1 MNENEIVTGTEVPT
15 ESVTDAPV
23 SEENVVS
30 NESTV
35 SDTADMTEEAAADIS
50 EAESEETS
58 LSLPEGLDAEALI
71 SSIAADGVSEV
82 MSEVGITEEICVE
95 TAVVTQPVVV
105 PETVMK
111 TEATSV
117 ITEPVTEMATEVAKV
132 VEDATAETDMTEIVA
147 VPETPNGV
155 MGFVQNNSAVVGVPA
170 AIIALAV
177 TFLAITRRTRPNRG
191 VIEDTDDVKENMNA
205 RERDAARL
213 EAYKPKKKDKRSQK
227 VAKEKEKKDFAKKV
241 LNTIPYKKILSDDI
255 FFLGKKMYSKAYT
268 FDDINFNLSD
278 EEQQYMYLER
288 YIEFLSILDDTVDCQ
303 ICCWNSQINMED
315 FKKKTLIPTKADD
328 LFEYRY
334 EFNSRV
340 LEENIRKG
348 QNAIQKHMY
357 ITLTIKAPDEETA
370 IRRFKSL
377 DITATNT
384 FNRIGNTNMRVL
396 TSQERVGML
405 KDFFV
410 GTDDMPVPQLTE
422 KDYEKGIDKLY
433 CAPDYFDFKK
443 DYFMFNNTYAKT
455 IYIREYPSTATSEIL
470 TELLATGIEIMV
482 TTNIET
488 YDSAEAR
495 KLVQHQITAIDTD
508 MAKREVKAAQHGN
521 FSNQM
526 PQRIKNQRDAM
537 VSVYDKIT
545 MKDQK
550 LFMTNM
556 QILIK
561 AESFEELNNNLEV
574 IESTLKRSGCIKG
587 EMAWEQEHGM
597 CDCLPVGY
605 QRKFGWLRTM
615 PSESVAIFMPFNV
628 KEMQMENSVYYG
640 LNMLSHNII
649 LFDRMKGLVN
659 PSGFVL
665 ACPGSGKSFTVK
677 REIVNVFL
685 GYEDADILV
694 IDPER
699 EYWKLAE
706 AFGGEVVKF
715 SNGSKNH
722 INPFDFDFRLLEDE
736 EIDIIADKC
745 QLLTSFISCM
755 DSKHP
760 LNAQE
765 KSFVDRCV
773 RKAYAKSNVL
783 TTLDP
788 ADMPTLG
795 TFLECMKE
803 ETENINKDMKDKLII
818 TVDMYV
824 NGSAKYF
831 DNQTNV
837 NTKNRFIAYD
847 IRDLNGNLKT
857 QSMLLILDYIWNRLS
872 ENRDKGRKTYIY
884 FDEAHL
890 LFQDEYSL
898 DYLRML
904 WKRARKYGGVLTGI
918 TQNVED
924 LLKDDKS
931 RSMLSNSEFL
941 VLLKQNPTDAAKLQD
956 ILHFTDSE
964 IQYVNDTPAGHG
976 ILVLGGKT
984 KIPFYDEFPQNT
996 KLYSM
1001 MTTNFSETAKML
1013 QEEMAQ
1019 SVTFGARHFD
1029 RKKYKVVNHGT
1040 VSPRNVPNQNV
1051 RC

>member
-1 MNENEIVTGTEVPT
+1 MNENETVTGTTALT
-15 ESVTDAPV
+15 ESVTAAPV
-23 SEENVVS
+23 SEVDENA
-30 NESTV
+30 V
-35 SDTADMTEEAAADIS
+35 SDTDEMTEEAIT
-50 EAESEETS
+50 EAESAEIS
-58 LSLPEGLDAEALI
+58 LSLPEGIDAEALV
-71 SSIAADGVSEV
+71 SSIAAEGVSEV
-82 MSEVGITEEICVE
+82 MSEIGITEEITVE
-95 TAVVTQPVVV
+95 TEAVTQPVV
-105 PETVMK
+105 
-111 TEATSV
+111 TESPV
-117 ITEPVTEMATEVAKV
+117 ITESIASETEISETAEIEAEAAENTDIVAEETEITEV
-132 VEDATAETDMTEIVA
+132 VA

-155 MGFVQNNSAVVGVPA
+155 MGFVQNNPAVVGVPA
-170 AIIALAV
+170 AIIALAAA
-177 TFLAITRRTRPNRG
+177 FLAITRRTRPKRG
-191 VIEDTDDVKENMNA
+191 IIENNDDVRENMNA

-213 EAYKPKKKDKRSQK
+213 EAKRPKKKDKRSQK
-227 VAKEKEKKDFAKKV
+227 VSKEKEKKDFAKKV
-241 LNTIPYKKILSDDI
+241 LNTLPYKKILADDI
-255 FFLGKKMYSKAYT
+255 FFLGRKMYSKAYT

-303 ICCWNSQINMED
+303 ICCWNSRINIDD
-315 FKKKTLIPTKADD
+315 FKKKTLLPQKADD

-370 IRRFKSL
+370 RRRFKSL

-384 FNRIGNTNMRVL
+384 FNRIGHTNMRVL
-396 TSQERVGML
+396 TSQERVEML

-422 KDYEKGIDKLY
+422 KDFAKGIDKLY

-561 AESFEELNNNLEV
+561 AESYEELNNNLEI

-615 PSESVAIFMPFNV
+615 PSESVAIFIPFNV

-803 ETENINKDMKDKLII
+803 ETENINQDMKDKLII

-837 NTKNRFIAYD
+837 NTKSRFIAYD

-984 KIPFYDEFPQNT
+984 KIPFYDEFPKDT

-1013 QEEMAQ
+1013 QEEQAQ
-1019 SVTFGARHFD
+1019 KEAEAS
-1029 RKKYKVVNHGT
+1029 
-1040 VSPRNVPNQNV
+1040 
-1051 RC
+1051 

>member
-1 MNENEIVTGTEVPT
+1 MLTSSEIAT
-15 ESVTDAPV
+15 
-23 SEENVVS
+23 
-30 NESTV
+30 
-35 SDTADMTEEAAADIS
+35 EAAEVIEDTTG
-50 EAESEETS
+50 ET
-58 LSLPEGLDAEALI
+58 E
-71 SSIAADGVSEV
+71 
-82 MSEVGITEEICVE
+82 
-95 TAVVTQPVVV
+95 
-105 PETVMK
+105 
-111 TEATSV
+111 
-117 ITEPVTEMATEVAKV
+117 
-132 VEDATAETDMTEIVA
+132 MTEIVA
-147 VPETPNGV
+147 VPETPDGV
-155 MGFVQNNSAVVGVPA
+155 MGFVQSNPAVVGVPA

-177 TFLAITRRTRPNRG
+177 AFLAITRRTRSKRG
-191 VIEDTDDVKENMNA
+191 IIENNDDVKENMNA

-213 EAYKPKKKDKRSQK
+213 EANRPKKKDKRSRK

-268 FDDINFNLSD
+268 FNDINFNLSD

-370 IRRFKSL
+370 ISRFKSL

-396 TSQERVGML
+396 TSQERVEML

-795 TFLECMKE
+795 TFLECIKE

-837 NTKNRFIAYD
+837 NTKSRFIAYD

-941 VLLKQNPTDAAKLQD
+941 VLL
-956 ILHFTDSE
+956 IL
-964 IQYVNDTPAGHG
+964 
-976 ILVLGGKT
+976 
-984 KIPFYDEFPQNT
+984 NT
-996 KLYSM
+996 
-1001 MTTNFSETAKML
+1001 
-1013 QEEMAQ
+1013 
-1019 SVTFGARHFD
+1019 V
-1029 RKKYKVVNHGT
+1029 
-1040 VSPRNVPNQNV
+1040 
-1051 RC
+1051 

>member
-1 MNENEIVTGTEVPT
+1 MNENEIVTGTTAPT
-15 ESVTDAPV
+15 ESVTAAPV
-23 SEENVVS
+23 SEESVVS
-30 NESTV
+30 NESSV
-35 SDTADMTEEAAADIS
+35 PDTGEMTEEIIS
-50 EAESEETS
+50 DVSETERVESS
-58 LSLPEGLDAEALI
+58 LSLPEGIDADGLV
-71 SSIAADGVSEV
+71 SSIAAEGVLEV
-82 MSEVGITEEICVE
+82 MSEAGIEQE
-95 TAVVTQPVVV
+95 TVIQTAIVTQPVV
-105 PETVMK
+105 
-111 TEATSV
+111 TEAV
-117 ITEPVTEMATEVAKV
+117 IVTEPVISETEMSEAAEIVTEAAEITESAIAETEV
-132 VEDATAETDMTEIVA
+132 TEVIT

-155 MGFVQNNSAVVGVPA
+155 MGFVQSNPAVVGVPA

-177 TFLAITRRTRPNRG
+177 AFLAVTRRTRPKRG
-191 VIEDTDDVKENMNA
+191 IIENNDDVKENMNA

-213 EAYKPKKKDKRSQK
+213 EANKPKKKDKRSQK

-303 ICCWNSQINMED
+303 ICCWNSQINLDD
-315 FKKKTLIPTKADD
+315 FKKKTLLPQKADD

-370 IRRFKSL
+370 RRRFKSL

-396 TSQERVGML
+396 TSQERVEML

-422 KDYEKGIDKLY
+422 KDFAKGIDKLY

-561 AESFEELNNNLEV
+561 AESYEELNNNLEV

-597 CDCLPVGY
+597 CDCLPIGY
-605 QRKFGWLRTM
+605 QRKFGWMRTM

-788 ADMPTLG
+788 KDMPTLG

-803 ETENINKDMKDKLII
+803 ENENINKDMKDKLII

-837 NTKNRFIAYD
+837 NTKSRFIAYD

-984 KIPFYDEFPQNT
+984 KIPFYDEFPKDT

-1001 MTTNFSETAKML
+1001 MTTNFSETAKMI

-1019 SVTFGARHFD
+1019 KESEA
-1029 RKKYKVVNHGT
+1029 
-1040 VSPRNVPNQNV
+1040 S
-1051 RC
+1051 

>member
-1 MNENEIVTGTEVPT
+1 MNENEIVTGTEVST
-15 ESVTDAPV
+15 ESVTAAPV

-30 NESTV
+30 DESVV
-35 SDTADMTEEAAADIS
+35 SDTADMTEEAATDIS
-50 EAESEETS
+50 DFESAETS
-58 LSLPEGLDAEALI
+58 LSLPEYIDADALI
-71 SSIAADGVSEV
+71 SSIAAEGVLEV
-82 MSEVGITEEICVE
+82 MNEVGITEEVVE
-95 TAVVTQPVVV
+95 TSVVTQPVVV

-111 TEATSV
+111 TEAISV
-117 ITEPVTEMATEVAKV
+117 ITEPVTDIATESAEVI
-132 VEDATAETDMTEIVA
+132 EDATVETEISETVA

-155 MGFVQNNSAVVGVPA
+155 VGFVQNNPAVVGVPA

-177 TFLAITRRTRPNRG
+177 AFLAITRRTRPKRG
-191 VIEDTDDVKENMNA
+191 IIEDTDDVKENMNA

-213 EAYKPKKKDKRSQK
+213 EANRPKKKDKRSQK

-241 LNTIPYKKILSDDI
+241 LNTIPYKKILVDDI
-255 FFLGKKMYSKAYT
+255 FFLGRKMYSKAYT

-303 ICCWNSQINMED
+303 ICCWNSRINIDD
-315 FKKKTLIPTKADD
+315 FKKKTLLPQKADD

-370 IRRFKSL
+370 RRRFKSL

-396 TSQERVGML
+396 TSQERVEML

-422 KDYEKGIDKLY
+422 KDFAKGIDKLY

-561 AESFEELNNNLEV
+561 AESYEELNNNLEV

-803 ETENINKDMKDKLII
+803 ETENINQDMKDKLII

-837 NTKNRFIAYD
+837 NTKSRFIAYD

-984 KIPFYDEFPQNT
+984 KIPFYDEFPKDT

-1019 SVTFGARHFD
+1019 KEADAS
-1029 RKKYKVVNHGT
+1029 
-1040 VSPRNVPNQNV
+1040 
-1051 RC
+1051 

>member
-1 MNENEIVTGTEVPT
+1 MNENEIVTGTAVPE
-15 ESVTDAPV
+15 ESVTAAPV
-23 SEENVVS
+23 SEENAVIS
-30 NESTV
+30 ESAV
-35 SDTADMTEEAAADIS
+35 SDVSEMTENAVSDVSETENAEIS
-50 EAESEETS
+50 
-58 LSLPEGLDAEALI
+58 LLLPEGIDAEALI
-71 SSIAADGVSEV
+71 SSIAAEGVSEV
-82 MSEVGITEEICVE
+82 MSKVGITEEVVE
-95 TAVVTQPVVV
+95 TAIVTQPVVV
-105 PETVMK
+105 PETVME
-111 TEATSV
+111 TEMVSV
-117 ITEPVTEMATEVAKV
+117 ISEVTEITTESAEVI
-132 VEDATAETDMTEIVA
+132 EDATAEAEISETVA
-147 VPETPNGV
+147 IPETPNGV
-155 MGFVQNNSAVVGVPA
+155 VGFVQSNPAVVGVPT

-177 TFLAITRRTRPNRG
+177 AFLAITRRTRPKRG
-191 VIEDTDDVKENMNA
+191 VIEDKDDVKENMNA

-213 EAYKPKKKDKRSQK
+213 EANRPKKKDKRSQK

-303 ICCWNSQINMED
+303 ICCWNSQINLDD
-315 FKKKTLIPTKADD
+315 FKKKTLLPQKADD

-384 FNRIGNTNMRVL
+384 FNRIGNTNMRIL
-396 TSQERVGML
+396 TSQERVEML

-628 KEMQMENSVYYG
+628 KEMQMENSMYYG

-665 ACPGSGKSFTVK
+665 ACPGSGKSVTVK

-788 ADMPTLG
+788 NDMPTLG

-803 ETENINKDMKDKLII
+803 ENENINKDMKDKLII

-837 NTKNRFIAYD
+837 NTKSRFIAYD

-964 IQYVNDTPAGHG
+964 IQYVNDTPAGHR

-984 KIPFYDEFPQNT
+984 KIPFYDEFPKDT

-1013 QEEMAQ
+1013 QEEQAQ
-1019 SVTFGARHFD
+1019 KEAEAS
-1029 RKKYKVVNHGT
+1029 
-1040 VSPRNVPNQNV
+1040 
-1051 RC
+1051 

>member
-15 ESVTDAPV
+15 ESVTAAPV
-23 SEENVVS
+23 SEETAVS
-30 NESTV
+30 EESAVT
-35 SDTADMTEEAAADIS
+35 DNTEI
-50 EAESEETS
+50 SEETV
-58 LSLPEGLDAEALI
+58 LSETGSEVTEQEAASSSMTLPEGIDPDALI
-71 SSIAADGVSEV
+71 SSIAAEEVAEVVGEVSVSQEYV
-82 MSEVGITEEICVE
+82 TE
-95 TAVVTQPVVV
+95 TAVVQDPLV
-105 PETVMK
+105 
-111 TEATSV
+111 TEAAVETEAVVSETTESV
-117 ITEPVTEMATEVAKV
+117 VIEIVKEAAEVTDIVAEETEMTEV
-132 VEDATAETDMTEIVA
+132 VA

-155 MGFVQNNSAVVGVPA
+155 MEFVQSNPAVVGVPA

-177 TFLAITRRTRPNRG
+177 AFLAVTRRTRPKRG
-191 VIEDTDDVKENMNA
+191 VIKNNDDVKENMNA

-213 EAYKPKKKDKRSQK
+213 EANRPKKKDKRSRK

-303 ICCWNSQINMED
+303 ICCWNSQINIDD
-315 FKKKTLIPTKADD
+315 FKKKTLLPQKADD

-370 IRRFKSL
+370 MRRFKSL

-396 TSQERVGML
+396 TSQERVEML

-410 GTDDMPVPQLTE
+410 GTDDMSVPQLTE
-422 KDYEKGIDKLY
+422 KDFAKGIDKLY

-443 DYFMFNNTYAKT
+443 DYFMFNNTYAKA

-685 GYEDADILV
+685 GYENADILV

-831 DNQTNV
+831 DNQTKV
-837 NTKNRFIAYD
+837 NTKSRFIAYD

-984 KIPFYDEFPQNT
+984 KIPFYDEFPKDT

-1019 SVTFGARHFD
+1019 KESET
-1029 RKKYKVVNHGT
+1029 
-1040 VSPRNVPNQNV
+1040 S
-1051 RC
+1051 

>member
-15 ESVTDAPV
+15 ESVTASPV
-23 SEENVVS
+23 SEEIVVS
-30 NESTV
+30 NESAV
-35 SDTADMTEEAAADIS
+35 SDVSEMNENAVSDVSETEN
-50 EAESEETS
+50 AENS
-58 LSLPEGLDAEALI
+58 LSLPEDIDADALI
-71 SSIAADGVSEV
+71 SSIAAEGVSEV
-82 MSEVGITEEICVE
+82 MSEVGITEEISVE
-95 TAVVTQPVVV
+95 TAVVTQPVVS
-105 PETVMK
+105 ETIIE
-111 TEATSV
+111 TDV
-117 ITEPVTEMATEVAKV
+117 ISAISEVTEITTESAEVI
-132 VEDATAETDMTEIVA
+132 EDATVETEISETVA
-147 VPETPNGV
+147 VPETPDGV
-155 MGFVQNNSAVVGVPA
+155 MGFVQSNPAVVGIPA

-177 TFLAITRRTRPNRG
+177 AFLAVTRRTRPKRG
-191 VIEDTDDVKENMNA
+191 IIEDTDDVKENMNA

-213 EAYKPKKKDKRSQK
+213 EANKPKKKDKRSQK

-241 LNTIPYKKILSDDI
+241 LNTIPYKKILDDDI

-396 TSQERVGML
+396 TSQERVEML

-410 GTDDMPVPQLTE
+410 GTDDMPVPLLTE
-422 KDYEKGIDKLY
+422 KDYAKGIDKLY

-561 AESFEELNNNLEV
+561 AESYEELNNNLEV

-788 ADMPTLG
+788 KDMPTLG

-824 NGSAKYF
+824 NSSAKYF

-837 NTKNRFIAYD
+837 NTKSRFIAYD

-984 KIPFYDEFPQNT
+984 KIPFYDEFPKDT

-1019 SVTFGARHFD
+1019 KEADAS
-1029 RKKYKVVNHGT
+1029 
-1040 VSPRNVPNQNV
+1040 
-1051 RC
+1051 

>member
-1 MNENEIVTGTEVPT
+1 MNENEIVTGTTAPT
-15 ESVTDAPV
+15 ESVTAAPV
-23 SEENVVS
+23 SEETAVS
-30 NESTV
+30 GESVTTDV
-35 SDTADMTEEAAADIS
+35 TDIS
-50 EAESEETS
+50 EVTASEIYSSMT
-58 LSLPEGLDAEALI
+58 LPEGIDPDALI
-71 SSIAADGVSEV
+71 SSIAAEEVAEVVGEVSVSEEYV
-82 MSEVGITEEICVE
+82 TETSIVQEPLVTEAAAIVSE
-95 TAVVTQPVVV
+95 TA
-105 PETVMK
+105 E
-111 TEATSV
+111 SF
-117 ITEPVTEMATEVAKV
+117 VTEIVTEVTEV
-132 VEDATAETDMTEIVA
+132 SESATAETEVTEVVA
-147 VPETPNGV
+147 VPETSNDV
-155 MGFVQNNSAVVGVPA
+155 MGFVQSNPAVVGVPA

-177 TFLAITRRTRPNRG
+177 AFLAITRRTRPKRG
-191 VIEDTDDVKENMNA
+191 IIENNDDVKENMNA

-213 EAYKPKKKDKRSQK
+213 EANRPKKKDKRSQK

-303 ICCWNSQINMED
+303 ICCWNSQINLDD
-315 FKKKTLIPTKADD
+315 FKKKTLLPQKADD

-370 IRRFKSL
+370 RRRFKSL

-396 TSQERVGML
+396 TSQERVEML

-422 KDYEKGIDKLY
+422 KDFAKGIDKLY

-597 CDCLPVGY
+597 CDCLPIGY
-605 QRKFGWLRTM
+605 QRKFGWMRTM

-788 ADMPTLG
+788 KDMPTLG

-803 ETENINKDMKDKLII
+803 ENENINKDMKDKLII

-837 NTKNRFIAYD
+837 NTKSRFIAYD

-984 KIPFYDEFPQNT
+984 KIPSYDEFPKDT

-1019 SVTFGARHFD
+1019 KESEA
-1029 RKKYKVVNHGT
+1029 
-1040 VSPRNVPNQNV
+1040 S
-1051 RC
+1051 

>member
-30 NESTV
+30 NESSV
-35 SDTADMTEEAAADIS
+35 PDTGEMTEEIIS
-50 EAESEETS
+50 DVSETESVESS
-58 LSLPEGLDAEALI
+58 LSLPEGIDAEALV
-71 SSIAADGVSEV
+71 SSIAAEGVSEV
-82 MSEVGITEEICVE
+82 MSEVGITEEISVE
-95 TAVVTQPVVV
+95 TAVVTQPVVS
-105 PETVMK
+105 ETIIE
-111 TEATSV
+111 TDV
-117 ITEPVTEMATEVAKV
+117 ISAISEVTEITTESAEVIEDV
-132 VEDATAETDMTEIVA
+132 TVETEISETVA
-147 VPETPNGV
+147 VPETPDGV
-155 MGFVQNNSAVVGVPA
+155 MGFVQSNPAVVVVPA

-177 TFLAITRRTRPNRG
+177 AFLAVTRRTRPKRG
-191 VIEDTDDVKENMNA
+191 IIEDTDDVKENMNA

-213 EAYKPKKKDKRSQK
+213 EANKPKKKDKRSQK

-303 ICCWNSQINMED
+303 ICCWNSQINLDD
-315 FKKKTLIPTKADD
+315 FKKKTLLPQKADD

-370 IRRFKSL
+370 RRRFKSL

-396 TSQERVGML
+396 TSQERVEML

-685 GYEDADILV
+685 GYDDADILV

-837 NTKNRFIAYD
+837 NTKSRFIAYD

-918 TQNVED
+918 TQNVEN

-984 KIPFYDEFPQNT
+984 KIPFYDEFPKDT

-1019 SVTFGARHFD
+1019 KEADAS
-1029 RKKYKVVNHGT
+1029 
-1040 VSPRNVPNQNV
+1040 
-1051 RC
+1051 

>member
-1 MNENEIVTGTEVPT
+1 MNENEIVTGTAAPT
-15 ESVTDAPV
+15 ESVTAAPI
-23 SEENVVS
+23 SEENFVS
-30 NESTV
+30 NESAI
-35 SDTADMTEEAAADIS
+35 SDTADMTEEVATDIS
-50 EAESEETS
+50 DFESAETS
-58 LSLPEGLDAEALI
+58 ISLPEDIDAEALI
-71 SSIAADGVSEV
+71 SSIAAEGVSEV
-82 MSEVGITEEICVE
+82 MSEAGITEEVVVE

-105 PETVMK
+105 PETVIE
-111 TEATSV
+111 TEAISV
-117 ITEPVTEMATEVAKV
+117 VTEPVTEIATESAEVI
-132 VEDATAETDMTEIVA
+132 EDATVETEISETVA

-155 MGFVQNNSAVVGVPA
+155 MEFVQNNPAVVGVPA

-177 TFLAITRRTRPNRG
+177 AFLAITRRTRPKRG
-191 VIEDTDDVKENMNA
+191 IIENNDDVKENMNA

-213 EAYKPKKKDKRSQK
+213 EANKPKKKDKRSQK

-241 LNTIPYKKILSDDI
+241 LNTIPYKKILADDI
-255 FFLGKKMYSKAYT
+255 FFLGRKMYSKAYT

-334 EFNSRV
+334 EFNLRV

-396 TSQERVGML
+396 TSQERVEML

-837 NTKNRFIAYD
+837 NTKSRFIAYD

-984 KIPFYDEFPQNT
+984 KIPFYDEFPKDT

-1019 SVTFGARHFD
+1019 KEAETS
-1029 RKKYKVVNHGT
+1029 
-1040 VSPRNVPNQNV
+1040 
-1051 RC
+1051 

>member
-1 MNENEIVTGTEVPT
+1 MNENEIVTGTEAHT
-15 ESVTDAPV
+15 ESVTAAPV

-35 SDTADMTEEAAADIS
+35 SDTADMTEEVATDIS
-50 EAESEETS
+50 DFESAETS
-58 LSLPEGLDAEALI
+58 ISLPEDIDADALI
-71 SSIAADGVSEV
+71 SSIAAEGVSEV
-82 MSEVGITEEICVE
+82 MNEVGITEEVVE
-95 TAVVTQPVVV
+95 TSVVTQPVVV

-111 TEATSV
+111 TEAISV
-117 ITEPVTEMATEVAKV
+117 VTEPVTEIATESAEVI
-132 VEDATAETDMTEIVA
+132 EDATVETEISETVV

-155 MGFVQNNSAVVGVPA
+155 VGFVQSNPAVVGVPA

-177 TFLAITRRTRPNRG
+177 AFLAITRRTRPKRG
-191 VIEDTDDVKENMNA
+191 VIEDTDDVRENMNA

-213 EAYKPKKKDKRSQK
+213 EANRPKKKDKRSRK

-303 ICCWNSQINMED
+303 ICCWNSQINIDD
-315 FKKKTLIPTKADD
+315 FKKKTLLPQKADD

-370 IRRFKSL
+370 KRRFKSL

-396 TSQERVGML
+396 TSQERVEML

-422 KDYEKGIDKLY
+422 KDFAKGIDKLY

-561 AESFEELNNNLEV
+561 AESYEELNNNLEI

-615 PSESVAIFMPFNV
+615 PSESVAIFIPFNV

-837 NTKNRFIAYD
+837 NTKSRFIAYD

-984 KIPFYDEFPQNT
+984 KIPFYDEFPKDI

-1019 SVTFGARHFD
+1019 KETETS
-1029 RKKYKVVNHGT
+1029 
-1040 VSPRNVPNQNV
+1040 
-1051 RC
+1051 

>member
-1 MNENEIVTGTEVPT
+1 MNENETVTGTTALT
-15 ESVTDAPV
+15 ESVTAVPV
-23 SEENVVS
+23 SEVDENA
-30 NESTV
+30 V
-35 SDTADMTEEAAADIS
+35 SDTDEMTKEAIT
-50 EAESEETS
+50 ETESVETS
-58 LSLPEGLDAEALI
+58 LSLPEGIDAEALV
-71 SSIAADGVSEV
+71 SSIAAEGVSEV
-82 MSEVGITEEICVE
+82 MSEIDITEEITVE
-95 TAVVTQPVVV
+95 TEAVTQPVV
-105 PETVMK
+105 
-111 TEATSV
+111 TEAAVVTEQILSETEISETAEIEAEK
-117 ITEPVTEMATEVAKV
+117 ITEVEETAIEVADVTEV
-132 VEDATAETDMTEIVA
+132 VA

-155 MGFVQNNSAVVGVPA
+155 MGFVQNNPAVVGVPA
-170 AIIALAV
+170 AIIALAAA
-177 TFLAITRRTRPNRG
+177 FLAITRRTRPKRG
-191 VIEDTDDVKENMNA
+191 IIENNDDVRENMNA

-213 EAYKPKKKDKRSQK
+213 EANKPKKKDKRSQK

-241 LNTIPYKKILSDDI
+241 LNTIPYKKILVDDI
-255 FFLGKKMYSKAYT
+255 FFLGRKMYSKAYT

-303 ICCWNSQINMED
+303 ICCWNSRINIDD
-315 FKKKTLIPTKADD
+315 FKKKTLLPQKADD

-340 LEENIRKG
+340 LEEKIRKG

-370 IRRFKSL
+370 RRRFKSL

-396 TSQERVGML
+396 TSQERVEML

-422 KDYEKGIDKLY
+422 KDFAKGIDKLY

-561 AESFEELNNNLEV
+561 AESYEELNNNLEI

-605 QRKFGWLRTM
+605 QRKFDWLRTM
-615 PSESVAIFMPFNV
+615 PSESVAIFIPFNV

-803 ETENINKDMKDKLII
+803 ETENINQDMKDKLII

-837 NTKNRFIAYD
+837 NTKSRFIAYD

-857 QSMLLILDYIWNRLS
+857 QSMLLILDYFWNRLS

-941 VLLKQNPTDAAKLQD
+941 VLLKQNPTVAAKLQD

-964 IQYVNDTPAGHG
+964 IQYVNDTPEGHG

-984 KIPFYDEFPQNT
+984 KIPFYDEFPKDT

-1013 QEEMAQ
+1013 QEEQAQ
-1019 SVTFGARHFD
+1019 KEAEAS
-1029 RKKYKVVNHGT
+1029 
-1040 VSPRNVPNQNV
+1040 
-1051 RC
+1051 

>member
-1 MNENEIVTGTEVPT
+1 MNENEIVTGTAVLD
-15 ESVTDAPV
+15 ESVTAAPV
-23 SEENVVS
+23 SEETAVS
-30 NESTV
+30 EESVTTDV
-35 SDTADMTEEAAADIS
+35 TDIS
-50 EAESEETS
+50 EVTASEISETEEIS
-58 LSLPEGLDAEALI
+58 SSMTLPEGIDPDALI
-71 SSIAADGVSEV
+71 SSIAAEEVAEVVGEVSVSEEYV
-82 MSEVGITEEICVE
+82 TKTAIVQESLVTEAEAIVSE
-95 TAVVTQPVVV
+95 TA
-105 PETVMK
+105 E
-111 TEATSV
+111 SF
-117 ITEPVTEMATEVAKV
+117 VTEIVTEVTEV
-132 VEDATAETDMTEIVA
+132 SESATAETEVTEVVA
-147 VPETPNGV
+147 VPETSNDV
-155 MGFVQNNSAVVGVPA
+155 MGFVQSNPAVVGVPA

-177 TFLAITRRTRPNRG
+177 AFLAITRRTRPKRG
-191 VIEDTDDVKENMNA
+191 IIENNDDVKENMNA
-205 RERDAARL
+205 RERDAVRL
-213 EAYKPKKKDKRSQK
+213 EANKPKKKDKRSQK

-303 ICCWNSQINMED
+303 ICCWNSQINLDD
-315 FKKKTLIPTKADD
+315 FKKKTLLPQKADD

-370 IRRFKSL
+370 KRRFKSL

-396 TSQERVGML
+396 TSQERVEML

-422 KDYEKGIDKLY
+422 KDFAKGIDKLY

-495 KLVQHQITAIDTD
+495 KLVQHRITAIDTD

-561 AESFEELNNNLEV
+561 AEFYEELNNNLEV

-597 CDCLPVGY
+597 CDCLPIGY
-605 QRKFGWLRTM
+605 QRKFGWMRTM

-694 IDPER
+694 IDLER

-788 ADMPTLG
+788 KDMPTLG

-803 ETENINKDMKDKLII
+803 ENENINKDMKDKLII

-837 NTKNRFIAYD
+837 NTKSRFIAYD

-984 KIPFYDEFPQNT
+984 KIPFYDEFPKDT

-1019 SVTFGARHFD
+1019 KESEA
-1029 RKKYKVVNHGT
+1029 
-1040 VSPRNVPNQNV
+1040 S
-1051 RC
+1051 

>member
-1 MNENEIVTGTEVPT
+1 MNENEIVTGTVAPT
-15 ESVTDAPV
+15 ESVTAAPI
-23 SEENVVS
+23 SEENFVS

-35 SDTADMTEEAAADIS
+35 SDTADMTEEVATDIS
-50 EAESEETS
+50 DFESAETS
-58 LSLPEGLDAEALI
+58 ISLPEDIDADALI
-71 SSIAADGVSEV
+71 SSIAAEGVSEV
-82 MSEVGITEEICVE
+82 MNEVGITEEVVE
-95 TAVVTQPVVV
+95 TSVVTQPVVV

-111 TEATSV
+111 TEAISV
-117 ITEPVTEMATEVAKV
+117 VTEPVTEIATESAEVI
-132 VEDATAETDMTEIVA
+132 EDATVETEISETVV

-155 MGFVQNNSAVVGVPA
+155 VGFVQSNPAVVGVPA

-177 TFLAITRRTRPNRG
+177 AFLAVTRRTRPKRG
-191 VIEDTDDVKENMNA
+191 IIENNDDVKENMNA

-213 EAYKPKKKDKRSQK
+213 EANRPKKKDKRSQK

-241 LNTIPYKKILSDDI
+241 LNTIPYKKILADDI
-255 FFLGKKMYSKAYT
+255 FFLGRKMYSKAYT

-303 ICCWNSQINMED
+303 ICCWNSQINLDD
-315 FKKKTLIPTKADD
+315 FKKKTLLPQKADY

-370 IRRFKSL
+370 RRRFKSL

-396 TSQERVGML
+396 TSQERLEML

-422 KDYEKGIDKLY
+422 KDFAKGIDKLY

-597 CDCLPVGY
+597 CDWLPVGY

-837 NTKNRFIAYD
+837 NTKSRFIAYD

-984 KIPFYDEFPQNT
+984 KIPFYDEFPKDT

-1019 SVTFGARHFD
+1019 KEADAS
-1029 RKKYKVVNHGT
+1029 
-1040 VSPRNVPNQNV
+1040 
-1051 RC
+1051 

>member
-1 MNENEIVTGTEVPT
+1 MNENEIVTGTAAPT
-15 ESVTDAPV
+15 ESVTAAPI
-23 SEENVVS
+23 SEENFVS
-30 NESTV
+30 NESAV
-35 SDTADMTEEAAADIS
+35 SDTADMTEEVATDIS
-50 EAESEETS
+50 NFESAETS
-58 LSLPEGLDAEALI
+58 ISLPEDIDADALI
-71 SSIAADGVSEV
+71 SSIAAEGVSEV
-82 MSEVGITEEICVE
+82 MSEVGMTEEVVVE

-105 PETVMK
+105 PETVIE
-111 TEATSV
+111 TEAISV
-117 ITEPVTEMATEVAKV
+117 VTEPVTEIATESAEVI
-132 VEDATAETDMTEIVA
+132 EDATVETEISETVV
-147 VPETPNGV
+147 VPETPNGIV
-155 MGFVQNNSAVVGVPA
+155 GFVQSNPAVVGVPA

-177 TFLAITRRTRPNRG
+177 AFLAVTRRTRPKRG
-191 VIEDTDDVKENMNA
+191 VIDDTDDVKENMNA

-213 EAYKPKKKDKRSQK
+213 EANKPKKKDKRSQK

-303 ICCWNSQINMED
+303 ICCWNSQINIDD
-315 FKKKTLIPTKADD
+315 FKKKTLLPQKADD

-561 AESFEELNNNLEV
+561 AESYEELNNNLEV

-597 CDCLPVGY
+597 CDCLPIGY

-984 KIPFYDEFPQNT
+984 KIPFYDEFPKDT

-1019 SVTFGARHFD
+1019 KEADAS
-1029 RKKYKVVNHGT
+1029 
-1040 VSPRNVPNQNV
+1040 
-1051 RC
+1051 

>member
-1 MNENEIVTGTEVPT
+1 MNPLNENEIVTGAEVPT
-15 ESVTDAPV
+15 ESVTAAPV

-30 NESTV
+30 DESVV
-35 SDTADMTEEAAADIS
+35 SDTADMTEEVATDIS
-50 EAESEETS
+50 DFESAETS

-71 SSIAADGVSEV
+71 SSIAAEGVSEV
-82 MSEVGITEEICVE
+82 MSEVGITEEISMD
-95 TAVVTQPVVV
+95 TAVVTQPVVSENV
-105 PETVMK
+105 IETD
-111 TEATSV
+111 V
-117 ITEPVTEMATEVAKV
+117 ISAISEVTEITTESAEDI
-132 VEDATAETDMTEIVA
+132 EDATAEAEISETVA

-155 MGFVQNNSAVVGVPA
+155 VGLVQSNPAVVGVPA

-177 TFLAITRRTRPNRG
+177 AFLAITRRTRPKRG

-213 EAYKPKKKDKRSQK
+213 EANKPKKKDKRSQK

-268 FDDINFNLSD
+268 FDDINFNLFD

-303 ICCWNSQINMED
+303 ICCWNSQINIDD
-315 FKKKTLIPTKADD
+315 FKKKTLLPQKADD

-396 TSQERVGML
+396 TSQERVEML
-405 KDFFV
+405 KNFFV
-410 GTDDMPVPQLTE
+410 GTDDMPVPLLTE
-422 KDYEKGIDKLY
+422 KDYAKGIDKLY

-561 AESFEELNNNLEV
+561 AESYEELNNNLEV

-685 GYEDADILV
+685 GYDDADILV

-788 ADMPTLG
+788 KDMPTLG

-837 NTKNRFIAYD
+837 NTKSRFIAYD

-984 KIPFYDEFPQNT
+984 KIPFYDEFPKDT

-1019 SVTFGARHFD
+1019 KEADAS
-1029 RKKYKVVNHGT
+1029 
-1040 VSPRNVPNQNV
+1040 
-1051 RC
+1051 

>member
-1 MNENEIVTGTEVPT
+1 MNENEITNEQT
-15 ESVTDAPV
+15 ESVTTPAVPV
-23 SEENVVS
+23 SAVDESNVSEMTGEPESFVS
-30 NESTV
+30 SEIVSEYITESV
-35 SDTADMTEEAAADIS
+35 STEI
-50 EAESEETS
+50 
-58 LSLPEGLDAEALI
+58 SLPGGIDADELI
-71 SSIAADGVSEV
+71 SSIAAEEVAEIVSENAPEAV
-82 MSEVGITEEICVE
+82 
-95 TAVVTQPVVV
+95 TAVVTEVV
-105 PETVMK
+105 
-111 TEATSV
+111 
-117 ITEPVTEMATEVAKV
+117 TEPVVIETTAVTEAIVSETVVESATQNSEVAESATSETV
-132 VEDATAETDMTEIVA
+132 VSETVT
-147 VPETPNGV
+147 VPETPNGAAA
-155 MGFVQNNSAVVGVPA
+155 FIQNNLAVVGVPV
-170 AIIALAV
+170 AIIALAAA
-177 TFLAITRRTRPNRG
+177 FMAITRRTRPKRG
-191 VIEDTDDVKENMNA
+191 VIEDVEDVKENMNA

-213 EAYKPKKKDKRSQK
+213 EANKPKKKDKRSQK
-227 VAKEKEKKDFAKKV
+227 AAKEKEKKDFAKKV
-241 LNTIPYKKILSDDI
+241 LNTIPYKKILADDI
-255 FFLGKKMYSKAYT
+255 FFLGRKMYSKAYT

-303 ICCWNSQINMED
+303 ICCWNSQINMEE
-315 FKKKTLIPTKADD
+315 FKRKTLLPVKADE
-328 LFEYRY
+328 LFDYRH
-334 EFNSRV
+334 EFNTRV

-348 QNAIQKHMY
+348 QNVIQKHMY

-370 IRRFKSL
+370 RRRFKSL

-396 TSQERVGML
+396 SSKERVEML
-405 KDFFV
+405 RDFFV
-410 GTDDMPVPQLTE
+410 GTDEMPVPKLTE
-422 KDYEKGIDKLY
+422 KDFAKGIDKLY

-561 AESFEELNNNLEV
+561 AESFEELNNNLEI

-597 CDCLPVGY
+597 CDCLPIGY
-605 QRKFGWLRTM
+605 QRKFGWMRTM

-722 INPFDFDFRLLEDE
+722 INPFDFDFRLLDDD

-773 RKAYAKSNVL
+773 RKAYEKSGVL
-783 TTLDP
+783 HTLNPD
-788 ADMPTLG
+788 DMPTLG

-803 ETENINKDMKDKLII
+803 ETENINQEMKDKLVI

-837 NTKNRFIAYD
+837 NTKSRFIAYD

-984 KIPFYDEFPQNT
+984 KIPFYDEFPKDT

-1013 QEEMAQ
+1013 QEEQAQ
-1019 SVTFGARHFD
+1019 KAAEAS
-1029 RKKYKVVNHGT
+1029 
-1040 VSPRNVPNQNV
+1040 
-1051 RC
+1051 

>member
-1 MNENEIVTGTEVPT
+1 MNENETVTGTTALT
-15 ESVTDAPV
+15 ESVTAAPV
-23 SEENVVS
+23 SEVDENA
-30 NESTV
+30 V
-35 SDTADMTEEAAADIS
+35 SDTDEMTEEAIT
-50 EAESEETS
+50 EAESAEIS
-58 LSLPEGLDAEALI
+58 LSLPEGIDAEALV
-71 SSIAADGVSEV
+71 SSIAAEGVSEV
-82 MSEVGITEEICVE
+82 MSEIGITEEITVE
-95 TAVVTQPVVV
+95 TEAVTQPVV
-105 PETVMK
+105 
-111 TEATSV
+111 TESPV
-117 ITEPVTEMATEVAKV
+117 ITESIASETEISETAEIEAEAAENTDIVAEETEITEV
-132 VEDATAETDMTEIVA
+132 VA

-155 MGFVQNNSAVVGVPA
+155 MGFVQNNPAVVGVPA
-170 AIIALAV
+170 AIIALAAA
-177 TFLAITRRTRPNRG
+177 FLAITRRTRPKRG
-191 VIEDTDDVKENMNA
+191 IIENNDDVRENMNA

-213 EAYKPKKKDKRSQK
+213 EAKRPKKKDKRSQK
-227 VAKEKEKKDFAKKV
+227 VSKEKEKKDFAKKV
-241 LNTIPYKKILSDDI
+241 LNTLPYKKILADDI
-255 FFLGKKMYSKAYT
+255 FFLGRKMYSKAYT

-303 ICCWNSQINMED
+303 ICCWNSRINIDD
-315 FKKKTLIPTKADD
+315 FKKKTLLPQKADD

-370 IRRFKSL
+370 RRRFKSL

-396 TSQERVGML
+396 TSQERVEML
-405 KDFFV
+405 RDFFV
-410 GTDDMPVPQLTE
+410 GTDEMPVPKLTE
-422 KDYEKGIDKLY
+422 KDFAKGIDKLY

-561 AESFEELNNNLEV
+561 AESFEELNNNLEI

-597 CDCLPVGY
+597 CDCLPIGY
-605 QRKFGWLRTM
+605 QRKFGWMRTM

-722 INPFDFDFRLLEDE
+722 INPFDFDFRLLDDD

-773 RKAYAKSNVL
+773 RKAYEKSGVL
-783 TTLDP
+783 HTLNSD
-788 ADMPTLG
+788 DMPTLG

-803 ETENINKDMKDKLII
+803 ETENINQEMKDKLVI

-837 NTKNRFIAYD
+837 NTKSRFIAYD

-984 KIPFYDEFPQNT
+984 KIPFYDEFPKDT

-1013 QEEMAQ
+1013 QEEQAQ
-1019 SVTFGARHFD
+1019 KAAEAS
-1029 RKKYKVVNHGT
+1029 
-1040 VSPRNVPNQNV
+1040 
-1051 RC
+1051 

>member
-1 MNENEIVTGTEVPT
+1 MNENEIVTGTAAPT
-15 ESVTDAPV
+15 ESVTAAPI
-23 SEENVVS
+23 SEENFVS
-30 NESTV
+30 NESAI
-35 SDTADMTEEAAADIS
+35 SDTEEMTEVFIS
-50 EAESEETS
+50 DVSETESVESS
-58 LSLPEGLDAEALI
+58 LSLPEGIDPDALI
-71 SSIAADGVSEV
+71 SSIAAEGVSEV
-82 MSEVGITEEICVE
+82 VSNVEIEQE
-95 TAVVTQPVVV
+95 TVVQTAIITQPVI
-105 PETVMK
+105 
-111 TEATSV
+111 TESV
-117 ITEPVTEMATEVAKV
+117 IVTEPVISETEMSEAAEIVTEAAEITESATVETEV
-132 VEDATAETDMTEIVA
+132 TEVVA

-155 MGFVQNNSAVVGVPA
+155 MEFVQNNPAVVGVPA

-177 TFLAITRRTRPNRG
+177 AFLAITRRTRPKRG
-191 VIEDTDDVKENMNA
+191 IIENNDDVKENMNA

-213 EAYKPKKKDKRSQK
+213 EANRPKKKDKRSQK

-241 LNTIPYKKILSDDI
+241 LNTIPYKNILGDDI

-303 ICCWNSQINMED
+303 ICCWNSQINIDD
-315 FKKKTLIPTKADD
+315 FKKKTLLPQKADD

-370 IRRFKSL
+370 KRRFKSL

-384 FNRIGNTNMRVL
+384 FNRIGNTNMRVI
-396 TSQERVGML
+396 TSQERVEML

-422 KDYEKGIDKLY
+422 RDYEKGIDKLY

-561 AESFEELNNNLEV
+561 AESYEELNNNLEV

-597 CDCLPVGY
+597 CDCLPIGY
-605 QRKFGWLRTM
+605 QRKFGWMRTM

-699 EYWKLAE
+699 EYWKFAE

-837 NTKNRFIAYD
+837 NTKSRFIAYD

-984 KIPFYDEFPQNT
+984 KIPFYDEFPKDT

-1019 SVTFGARHFD
+1019 KESET
-1029 RKKYKVVNHGT
+1029 
-1040 VSPRNVPNQNV
+1040 S
-1051 RC
+1051 

>member
-1 MNENEIVTGTEVPT
+1 MNENEIVTGTTAPT
-15 ESVTDAPV
+15 ESMTAAPV
-23 SEENVVS
+23 SEESVVS
-30 NESTV
+30 NESSV
-35 SDTADMTEEAAADIS
+35 PDTGEMTEEITSDVS
-50 EAESEETS
+50 ETESVESS
-58 LSLPEGLDAEALI
+58 LSLPEGIDADALV
-71 SSIAADGVSEV
+71 SSIAAEGVSEV
-82 MSEVGITEEICVE
+82 MSEAGIEQE
-95 TAVVTQPVVV
+95 TVIQTAIVTQPVV
-105 PETVMK
+105 
-111 TEATSV
+111 TEAV
-117 ITEPVTEMATEVAKV
+117 IVTEPVISETEMSEAAVFVTEAA
-132 VEDATAETDMTEIVA
+132 EITESATAETEVTEVIT

-155 MGFVQNNSAVVGVPA
+155 MGFVQSNPAVVGVPS

-177 TFLAITRRTRPNRG
+177 AFLAVTRRTRPKRG
-191 VIEDTDDVKENMNA
+191 VIENTDDVKENMNA

-213 EAYKPKKKDKRSQK
+213 EANKPKKKDKRSQK

-303 ICCWNSQINMED
+303 ICCWNSQINLDD
-315 FKKKTLIPTKADD
+315 FKKKTLLPQKADD

-370 IRRFKSL
+370 RRRFKSL

-396 TSQERVGML
+396 TSQERVEML

-422 KDYEKGIDKLY
+422 KDYAKGIDKLY

-597 CDCLPVGY
+597 CDCLPIGY
-605 QRKFGWLRTM
+605 QRKFGWMRTM

-803 ETENINKDMKDKLII
+803 ENENINKDMKDKLII

-837 NTKNRFIAYD
+837 NTKSRFIAYD

-984 KIPFYDEFPQNT
+984 KIPFYDEFPKDT

-1019 SVTFGARHFD
+1019 KESEA
-1029 RKKYKVVNHGT
+1029 
-1040 VSPRNVPNQNV
+1040 S
-1051 RC
+1051 

>member
-1 MNENEIVTGTEVPT
+1 MNENEIVTGTEIPT
-15 ESVTDAPV
+15 ESVTAAPV
-23 SEENVVS
+23 SEENVLS
-30 NESTV
+30 DESTV
-35 SDTADMTEEAAADIS
+35 SDVSEMTENDVSDVS
-50 EAESEETS
+50 ETENAETS
-58 LSLPEGLDAEALI
+58 LSLPEGLDADALI
-71 SSIAADGVSEV
+71 SSIAAEGVSEV
-82 MSEVGITEEICVE
+82 MSEVGITEEISVE
-95 TAVVTQPVVV
+95 TAVVIQPVVS
-105 PETVMK
+105 ETIIE
-111 TEATSV
+111 TDV
-117 ITEPVTEMATEVAKV
+117 ISAISEVTEITTESAEVI
-132 VEDATAETDMTEIVA
+132 EDATAGTEISETVA
-147 VPETPNGV
+147 IPENPNEV
-155 MGFVQNNSAVVGVPA
+155 VGFVQNNPAVVGVPA

-177 TFLAITRRTRPNRG
+177 AFLAITRRTRPKRG
-191 VIEDTDDVKENMNA
+191 IIEDTDDVKENMNA

-213 EAYKPKKKDKRSQK
+213 EANKPKKKDKRSQK
-227 VAKEKEKKDFAKKV
+227 IAKEKEKKDFAKKV
-241 LNTIPYKKILSDDI
+241 LNTIPYKKILGDDI

-303 ICCWNSQINMED
+303 ICCWNSRINIDD
-315 FKKKTLIPTKADD
+315 FKKKTLLPQKADD

-370 IRRFKSL
+370 RRRFKSL

-396 TSQERVGML
+396 TSQERVEML

-410 GTDDMPVPQLTE
+410 GTDDMPVPLLTE
-422 KDYEKGIDKLY
+422 KDYAKGIDKLY

-597 CDCLPVGY
+597 CDCLPIGY
-605 QRKFGWLRTM
+605 QRKFGWMRTM

-831 DNQTNV
+831 DNRTNV
-837 NTKNRFIAYD
+837 NTKSRFIAYD

-931 RSMLSNSEFL
+931 RSILSNSEFL

-984 KIPFYDEFPQNT
+984 KIPFYDEFSKDT

-1019 SVTFGARHFD
+1019 KEADAS
-1029 RKKYKVVNHGT
+1029 
-1040 VSPRNVPNQNV
+1040 
-1051 RC
+1051 

>member
-1 MNENEIVTGTEVPT
+1 MNPLNENEIVTGTTVPT
-15 ESVTDAPV
+15 ESVTASPV
-23 SEENVVS
+23 SEEIVVS
-30 NESTV
+30 DESV
-35 SDTADMTEEAAADIS
+35 VYDTAEVTEDIS
-50 EAESEETS
+50 DVSETKNAETS
-58 LSLPEGLDAEALI
+58 LSLPEDIDADALI
-71 SSIAADGVSEV
+71 SSIAAEGVSEF
-82 MSEVGITEEICVE
+82 MSEVGITEEVVE

-105 PETVMK
+105 PETVIE
-111 TEATSV
+111 TEAISV
-117 ITEPVTEMATEVAKV
+117 VTEPVTEIATEAAEVI
-132 VEDATAETDMTEIVA
+132 EDTTGETEMTEIVA
-147 VPETPNGV
+147 VPETLDGV
-155 MGFVQNNSAVVGVPA
+155 MGFVQSNPAVVGVPA

-177 TFLAITRRTRPNRG
+177 AFLAVTRRTRPKRG

-213 EAYKPKKKDKRSQK
+213 EANKPKKKDKRSQK
-227 VAKEKEKKDFAKKV
+227 VAKDKEKKDFAKKV

-303 ICCWNSQINMED
+303 ICCWNSQINIDD
-315 FKKKTLIPTKADD
+315 FKKKTLIPQKADD

-370 IRRFKSL
+370 KRRFKSL

-396 TSQERVGML
+396 TSQERVEML
-405 KDFFV
+405 KNFFV

-422 KDYEKGIDKLY
+422 RDYEKGIDKLY

-597 CDCLPVGY
+597 CDCLPIGY
-605 QRKFGWLRTM
+605 QRKFGWMRTM

-837 NTKNRFIAYD
+837 NTKSRFIAYD

-984 KIPFYDEFPQNT
+984 KIPFYDEFPKDT

-1019 SVTFGARHFD
+1019 KEADAS
-1029 RKKYKVVNHGT
+1029 
-1040 VSPRNVPNQNV
+1040 
-1051 RC
+1051 

>member
-1 MNENEIVTGTEVPT
+1 MNENEITNAQT
-15 ESVTDAPV
+15 ESVTTPAVPV
-23 SEENVVS
+23 SVVDESNVS
-30 NESTV
+30 E
-35 SDTADMTEEAAADIS
+35 MTG
-50 EAESEETS
+50 ESESFVSSEIVSEYITES
-58 LSLPEGLDAEALI
+58 VSTEISLPGGIDADELI
-71 SSIAADGVSEV
+71 SSIAAEEV
-82 MSEVGITEEICVE
+82 AEIVGENAPEAVT
-95 TAVVTQPVVV
+95 TVVTEVV
-105 PETVMK
+105 
-111 TEATSV
+111 
-117 ITEPVTEMATEVAKV
+117 TEPVVIETTAVTEAIVESATQNSEVAESATFETV
-132 VEDATAETDMTEIVA
+132 VSETVA
-147 VPETPNGV
+147 VPETPNGAAA
-155 MGFVQNNSAVVGVPA
+155 FIQNNPAVVGVPA
-170 AIIALAV
+170 AIIALAAA
-177 TFLAITRRTRPNRG
+177 FMAITRRTRPKRG
-191 VIEDTDDVKENMNA
+191 VIEDVEDVKENMNA

-213 EAYKPKKKDKRSQK
+213 EANKPKKKDKRSQK
-227 VAKEKEKKDFAKKV
+227 TAKEKEKKDFAKKV
-241 LNTIPYKKILSDDI
+241 LNTIPYKKILADDI
-255 FFLGKKMYSKAYT
+255 FFLGRKMYSKAYT

-303 ICCWNSQINMED
+303 ICCWNSQINMEE
-315 FKKKTLIPTKADD
+315 FKRKTLLPVKADE
-328 LFEYRY
+328 LFDYRH
-334 EFNSRV
+334 EFNTRV

-370 IRRFKSL
+370 RRRFKSL

-396 TSQERVGML
+396 SSQERVEML
-405 KDFFV
+405 RDFFV
-410 GTDDMPVPQLTE
+410 GTDEMPVPKLTE
-422 KDYEKGIDKLY
+422 KDFAKGIDKLY

-561 AESFEELNNNLEV
+561 AESFEELNNNLEI

-597 CDCLPVGY
+597 CDCLPIGY
-605 QRKFGWLRTM
+605 QRKFGWMRTM

-722 INPFDFDFRLLEDE
+722 INPFDFDFRLLDDD

-773 RKAYAKSNVL
+773 RKAYEKSGVL
-783 TTLDP
+783 HTLNSD
-788 ADMPTLG
+788 DMPTLG

-803 ETENINKDMKDKLII
+803 ETENINQEMKDKLVI

-837 NTKNRFIAYD
+837 NTKSRFIAYD

-984 KIPFYDEFPQNT
+984 KIPFYDEFPKDT

-1013 QEEMAQ
+1013 QEEQAQ
-1019 SVTFGARHFD
+1019 KAAEAS
-1029 RKKYKVVNHGT
+1029 
-1040 VSPRNVPNQNV
+1040 
-1051 RC
+1051 

>member
-1 MNENEIVTGTEVPT
+1 MNENEITNEQT
-15 ESVTDAPV
+15 ESVTTPAVPV
-23 SEENVVS
+23 SAVDESNVSEMTGEPESFVS
-30 NESTV
+30 SEIVSEYITESV
-35 SDTADMTEEAAADIS
+35 STEI
-50 EAESEETS
+50 
-58 LSLPEGLDAEALI
+58 SLPGGIDADELI
-71 SSIAADGVSEV
+71 SSIAAEEVAEIVSENAPEAV
-82 MSEVGITEEICVE
+82 
-95 TAVVTQPVVV
+95 TAVVTEVV
-105 PETVMK
+105 
-111 TEATSV
+111 
-117 ITEPVTEMATEVAKV
+117 TEPVVIETTAVTEAIVSETVVESATQNSEVAESATSETV
-132 VEDATAETDMTEIVA
+132 VSETVT
-147 VPETPNGV
+147 VPETPNGAAA
-155 MGFVQNNSAVVGVPA
+155 FIQNNPAVVGVPV
-170 AIIALAV
+170 AIIALAAA
-177 TFLAITRRTRPNRG
+177 FMAITRRTRPKRG
-191 VIEDTDDVKENMNA
+191 VIEDVEDVKENMNA

-213 EAYKPKKKDKRSQK
+213 EANKPKKKDKRSQK
-227 VAKEKEKKDFAKKV
+227 AAKEKEKKDFAKKV
-241 LNTIPYKKILSDDI
+241 LNTIPYKKILADDI
-255 FFLGKKMYSKAYT
+255 FFLGRKMYSKAYT

-303 ICCWNSQINMED
+303 ICCWNSQINMEE
-315 FKKKTLIPTKADD
+315 FKRKTLLPVKADE
-328 LFEYRY
+328 LFDYRH
-334 EFNSRV
+334 EFNTRV

-370 IRRFKSL
+370 RRRFKSL

-396 TSQERVGML
+396 SSKERVEML
-405 KDFFV
+405 RDFFV
-410 GTDDMPVPQLTE
+410 GTDEMPVPKLTE
-422 KDYEKGIDKLY
+422 KDFAKGIDKLY

-561 AESFEELNNNLEV
+561 AESFEELNNNLEI

-597 CDCLPVGY
+597 CDCLPIGY
-605 QRKFGWLRTM
+605 QRKFGWMRTM

-677 REIVNVFL
+677 REIVNVIL

-722 INPFDFDFRLLEDE
+722 INPFDFDFRLLDDD

-773 RKAYAKSNVL
+773 RKAYEKSGVL
-783 TTLDP
+783 HTLNPD
-788 ADMPTLG
+788 DMPTLG

-803 ETENINKDMKDKLII
+803 ETENINQEMKDKLVI

-837 NTKNRFIAYD
+837 NTKSRFIAYD

-984 KIPFYDEFPQNT
+984 KIPFYDEFPKDT

-1013 QEEMAQ
+1013 QEEQAQ
-1019 SVTFGARHFD
+1019 KAAEAS
-1029 RKKYKVVNHGT
+1029 
-1040 VSPRNVPNQNV
+1040 
-1051 RC
+1051 

>member
-1 MNENEIVTGTEVPT
+1 
-15 ESVTDAPV
+15 
-23 SEENVVS
+23 
-30 NESTV
+30 
-35 SDTADMTEEAAADIS
+35 
-50 EAESEETS
+50 
-58 LSLPEGLDAEALI
+58 
-71 SSIAADGVSEV
+71 
-82 MSEVGITEEICVE
+82 
-95 TAVVTQPVVV
+95 
-105 PETVMK
+105 
-111 TEATSV
+111 
-117 ITEPVTEMATEVAKV
+117 
-132 VEDATAETDMTEIVA
+132 
-147 VPETPNGV
+147 
-155 MGFVQNNSAVVGVPA
+155 
-170 AIIALAV
+170 
-177 TFLAITRRTRPNRG
+177 
-191 VIEDTDDVKENMNA
+191 MNA

-213 EAYKPKKKDKRSQK
+213 EANRPKKKDKRSQK

-303 ICCWNSQINMED
+303 ICCWNSQINIDD
-315 FKKKTLIPTKADD
+315 FKKKTLLPQKADD

-370 IRRFKSL
+370 KRRFKSL

-396 TSQERVGML
+396 TSQERVEML

-410 GTDDMPVPQLTE
+410 GTDDMPVPVLTE

-745 QLLTSFISCM
+745 QLLTSFINCM

-837 NTKNRFIAYD
+837 NTKSRFIAYD

-984 KIPFYDEFPQNT
+984 KIPFYDEFPKDT

-1019 SVTFGARHFD
+1019 KEADAS
-1029 RKKYKVVNHGT
+1029 
-1040 VSPRNVPNQNV
+1040 
-1051 RC
+1051 

>member
-15 ESVTDAPV
+15 ESVTAVPV

-30 NESTV
+30 DESAVYDVSEMTENDV
-35 SDTADMTEEAAADIS
+35 SDVSETEN
-50 EAESEETS
+50 
-58 LSLPEGLDAEALI
+58 LSLPEEIDAEALI
-71 SSIAADGVSEV
+71 SSIAAEGVSEI
-82 MSEVGITEEICVE
+82 MSEVGITEEISVE

-105 PETVMK
+105 PETVME
-111 TEATSV
+111 TEMISV
-117 ITEPVTEMATEVAKV
+117 VSEVTEITTESAEVI
-132 VEDATAETDMTEIVA
+132 EDATVETEISETVA
-147 VPETPNGV
+147 IPENPNEV
-155 MGFVQNNSAVVGVPA
+155 VRFVQNNPAVVGVPA

-177 TFLAITRRTRPNRG
+177 AFLAITRRTRPKRG
-191 VIEDTDDVKENMNA
+191 IIENNDDVKENMNA

-213 EAYKPKKKDKRSQK
+213 EANRPKKKDKRSQK
-227 VAKEKEKKDFAKKV
+227 VAKEKEKKDFTKKV

-255 FFLGKKMYSKAYT
+255 FFMGKKMYSKAYT

-303 ICCWNSQINMED
+303 ICCWNSQINLDD
-315 FKKKTLIPTKADD
+315 FKKKTLLPQKADD

-396 TSQERVGML
+396 TSQERVEML

-508 MAKREVKAAQHGN
+508 VAKREVKAAQHGN

-837 NTKNRFIAYD
+837 NTKSRFIAYD

-984 KIPFYDEFPQNT
+984 KIPFYDEFPKDT

-1019 SVTFGARHFD
+1019 KEADAS
-1029 RKKYKVVNHGT
+1029 
-1040 VSPRNVPNQNV
+1040 
-1051 RC
+1051 

>member
-1 MNENEIVTGTEVPT
+1 MNENEIVTGTGVPT
-15 ESVTDAPV
+15 ESMTAEPV
-23 SEENVVS
+23 SEEIVVS
-30 NESTV
+30 NESAV
-35 SDTADMTEEAAADIS
+35 SDVSEMNENAVSDVSETEN
-50 EAESEETS
+50 AENS
-58 LSLPEGLDAEALI
+58 LSLPEDIDADALI
-71 SSIAADGVSEV
+71 SSIAAEGVSEV
-82 MSEVGITEEICVE
+82 MNEVGITEEVVE
-95 TAVVTQPVVV
+95 TSVVTQPVVV
-105 PETVMK
+105 PETVIE
-111 TEATSV
+111 TEAISV
-117 ITEPVTEMATEVAKV
+117 VTEPVAEIATESAEVI
-132 VEDATAETDMTEIVA
+132 EDATVETEISETVA

-155 MGFVQNNSAVVGVPA
+155 VGFVQSNPAVVGVPA
-170 AIIALAV
+170 VIIALAV
-177 TFLAITRRTRPNRG
+177 AFLAITPRTRPKRG
-191 VIEDTDDVKENMNA
+191 VIEDKDDVKENMNA

-213 EAYKPKKKDKRSQK
+213 EANKPKKKDKRSQK

-303 ICCWNSQINMED
+303 ICCWNSQINLDD
-315 FKKKTLIPTKADD
+315 FKKKTLLPQKADD

-370 IRRFKSL
+370 KRRFKSL

-422 KDYEKGIDKLY
+422 KDYENGIDKLY

-561 AESFEELNNNLEV
+561 AESYEELNNNLEV

-788 ADMPTLG
+788 KDMPTLG

-803 ETENINKDMKDKLII
+803 ENENINKDMKDKLII

-837 NTKNRFIAYD
+837 NTKSRFIAYD

-984 KIPFYDEFPQNT
+984 KIPFYDEFPKDT

-1019 SVTFGARHFD
+1019 KESEAL
-1029 RKKYKVVNHGT
+1029 
-1040 VSPRNVPNQNV
+1040 
-1051 RC
+1051 